1 MLIQLFN
8 AAAQLTLAM
17 VAGWAVM
24 SPRVND
30 GIFIKIGLV
39 LISIGFMASVLL
51 AMEPQGER
59 ALAMAHAC
67 VHAGM
72 LICWV
77 GYLWRKVYGKDRR
90 YKRMSD
96 WVDERRPQA

>member
-8 AAAQLTLAM
+8 TSAQFTLAL

-30 GIFIKIGLV
+30 GIVIKIGLV
-39 LISIGFMASVLL
+39 GISIGFMASVLL
-51 AMEPQGER
+51 SLEPQGER

-67 VHAGM
+67 VHIGA

-90 YKRMSD
+90 YSKRMSD
-96 WVDERRPQA
+96 WVDERAAR

>member
-8 AAAQLTLAM
+8 TAVQLTLAM

-30 GIFIKIGLV
+30 GIVIKIGLV
-39 LISIGFMASVLL
+39 FISIGFMASVLL
-51 AMEPQGER
+51 ALEPQGER
-59 ALAMAHAC
+59 ALATAHAC

-96 WVDERRPQA
+96 WVSRQGPQA